1 MRRQGG
7 GFGFVMLL
15 VVVAIVLYLAARN
28 WQSTIPAAVE
38 ISKPGASTGSTLDSG
53 SPNSGE
59 SVPVRPSL
67 SEMKSAT
74 DAHTADVRGS
84 LDQAQ

>member
-1 MRRQGG
+1 
-7 GFGFVMLL
+7 MLL

-28 WQSTIPAAVE
+28 WQSTLPTAVE
-38 ISKPGASTGSTLDSG
+38 ISKPGAKSGATLDTG

-74 DAHTADVRGS
+74 DAHTKDVDRS